1 MAHKKIKKVVFPV
14 GGLGTRFLPATKSMP
29 KEMLPVVDKPLIHYA
44 YEEAK
49 AAGIE
54 EFIFVTGRN
63 KGAIADHF
71 DHSYELQD
79 ILDSKNKKRELE
91 LTSKW
96 LPEAG
101 NIVFTRQRQP
111 LGLGHAV
118 WCARHLIGDDPFAVI
133 LADDLVLSKTPCLKQ
148 MIEQYNDC
156 GGNVLGVMDIPR
168 SDTASYGI
176 VDIDTSATKADAKLV
191 KARGLV
197 EKPAPEKAPST
208 LSIIGRYI
216 LQPEVINVLSHQK
229 AGAGGEIQLTDAIA
243 SMIGTNNV
251 YGYRFD
257 GVRYDCGGLAGF
269 VAANVAFA
277 LERDTLRDKVINDI
291 GDVFHRAKAV
301 VPSK

>member
-1 MAHKKIKKVVFPV
+1 MKHKKIRKIVFPV

-44 YEEAK
+44 FEEAK

-71 DHSYELQD
+71 DYSYELQD
-79 ILDSKNKKRELE
+79 ILSAKNKKRELE

-96 LPEAG
+96 IPEAG

-133 LADDLVLSKTPCLKQ
+133 LADDLVLAKTPCLKQ

-168 SDTASYGI
+168 SDTGSYGI
-176 VDIDTSATKADAKLV
+176 VDIDTGYSKKDAKLV

-216 LQPEVINVLSHQK
+216 LQPDVIKILSHQK
-229 AGAGGEIQLTDAIA
+229 AGAGGEIQLTDAIS
-243 SMIGTNNV
+243 SMIGKSDV
-251 YGYRFD
+251 YGYRYD
-257 GVRYDCGGLAGF
+257 GVRYDCGGLVGF

-277 LERDTLRDKVINDI
+277 LERDTIRDKTIKELAA
-291 GDVFHRAKAV
+291 VFERANARI
-301 VPSK
+301 